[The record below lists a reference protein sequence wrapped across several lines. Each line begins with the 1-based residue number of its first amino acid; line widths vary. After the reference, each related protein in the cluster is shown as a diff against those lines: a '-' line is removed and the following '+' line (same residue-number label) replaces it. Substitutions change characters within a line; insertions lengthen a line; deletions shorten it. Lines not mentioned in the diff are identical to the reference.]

1 MLFIELVFKKKEHFD
16 FITNY
21 NLIFIVSIYRIENIF
36 LERVF
41 CWRQRIY
48 TRQKVINWILHITRH
63 SSERKRLL
71 LIINHNQM
79 GEKEMYI
86 YIYS

>member
-1 MLFIELVFKKKEHFD
+1 MLFIEFVLEKKEHFD

-21 NLIFIVSIYRIENIF
+21 NLIFIVSIYRIKNIF

-63 SSERKRLL
+63 LSERKRLL

-79 GEKEMYI
+79 GEKEMHI
-86 YIYS
+86 YI